1 MTKLIEKDD
10 YSFKYEVQVR
20 IGDLNYGGHLGA
32 AEMVSIIHDSRV
44 HFFKSMEIA
53 EINLGDGKTAMVI
66 KDLVV
71 NFRGEA
77 FLDDVLIIGV
87 DAEVEK
93 DDEFRI
99 YYRIKT
105 KKRLVALAET
115 GVVSFNMLERKKRIL
130 PPEFYKALQA

>member
-1 MTKLIEKDD
+1 MVKLIEKDD
-10 YSFKYEVQVR
+10 YYFKYELQVR
-20 IGDLNYGGHLGA
+20 VGDLNYGGHLGA

-44 HFFKSMEIA
+44 HYFKSVGLTEV
-53 EINLGDGKTAMVI
+53 NLGDGKTAMII

-77 FLDDVLIIGV
+77 FLDDVLIISV
-87 DAEVEK
+87 DTEVEK

-105 KKRLVALAET
+105 KNRLVALAET
-115 GVVSFNMLERKKRIL
+115 GVVSFDFLERKKIPL
-130 PPEFYKALQA
+130 PSEFYKALQA